1 MFGYILIDI
10 VSNDSPQAS
19 RAGRASRAGDALEA
33 AHSSLDEIL
42 DQKHTQCL
50 HTFDPFHLPYPDIV
64 YTKSLQTL
72 RIHFRLPLKIRIRLR
87 FK

>member
-50 HTFDPFHLPYPDIV
+50 HTFDPFHFALSRHRLHEV
-64 YTKSLQTL
+64 FANFTNTLQVTSED
-72 RIHFRLPLKIRIRLR
+72 
-87 FK
+87 